1 LEVQFD
7 GEEDLSSFTPSNDLV
22 KIEVKLIPSS
32 RKMPYM
38 HSRIIRDFA
47 GWVGDKGPII
57 KPVDLLNAENSNR
70 CVVDVETKL

>member
-1 LEVQFD
+1 
-7 GEEDLSSFTPSNDLV
+7 
-22 KIEVKLIPSS
+22 
-32 RKMPYM
+32 M

-70 CVVDVETKL
+70 YFVDIETKQ